1 MIQQGGD
8 CSFDENMQQQRFK
21 RRRFAPS
28 DDSMGVNT
36 ENSQQHPFLQFQ
48 SVSGKGNSS
57 LSLTG
62 ASASASTSTH
72 GPSMKRS
79 RPDNTQIEYENRINS
94 QGVEISNLKS
104 DKAVVEKYLS
114 TARKEHDKVVQ
125 ENRTLKRAVLIQQER
140 QNQAT
145 SELQTARQY
154 KVEAEDKIKKL
165 EQIVLSLRYHLQT
178 QQNNTPNDFMEFRPP
193 HVF

>member
-1 MIQQGGD
+1 MVSFGIAFIAFPFDLLYSIQRPY
-8 CSFDENMQQQRFK
+8 SFFGLLICYADHILCTT
-21 RRRFAPS
+21 
-28 DDSMGVNT
+28 NT
-36 ENSQQHPFLQFQ
+36 H
-48 SVSGKGNSS
+48 
-57 LSLTG
+57 TR
-62 ASASASTSTH
+62 AHHHT

-79 RPDNTQIEYENRINS
+79 RPDNTQNEYENRINS

-154 KVEAEDKIKKL
+154 KVETEDKIKKL